1 MPRELL
7 EHLNHELRSPM
18 TVIVGMTDLLLLAP
32 LDAEQKSSLQS
43 VRHASDGLLLLL
55 DELIDFSRLE
65 AGSLTLSRT
74 DFSLGDVVEQARALV
89 RRSAGTQV
97 PFALAVA
104 DDVPQRMTGD
114 PERLAQVIA
123 GLVRS
128 AAKLRSA
135 KSLTLKASVES
146 VGGHRVRLHFA
157 LGRADATFDAV
168 GELRDEPG
176 EWVTLES
183 FRQTGYLGSG
193 LSLPVIAALAALMDG
208 QLWVVNDP
216 ARPVIFRFFCLV
228 DRPSAAAKSDLAS
241 AIERQLDIDSNGS
254 WHVLLAEDTRANQ
267 HFFRTVLEDRGH
279 TVVVAAN
286 GQEAVE
292 TFASRCD
299 ERPFDV
305 VLLDLE
311 MPVMDGRQ
319 AAAALRQSAAFA
331 ARPTAV
337 VALTAH
343 RGEASCTASAAGGF
357 DAVITKPCKLDDFFR
372 IIDSAVRGAPRPVAQ
387 ELAGGRSETVVDYH
401 TALAR
406 LGGNEQL
413 FRELAAFFLDDAPVI
428 LKQLGEALGAGNA
441 AGVER
446 AAHSLRGLAANFGAP
461 AAVQVAGDLQDAGR
475 RNDWSRAQL
484 LYDLLTC
491 ELEKLTEELR
501 ALDRIAAPIGR
512 QTQSSDVN

>member
-1 MPRELL
+1 MPRQLL

-32 LDAEQKSSLQS
+32 LDDEQKRSLQS
-43 VRHASDGLLLLL
+43 VRQASDGLLLLL
-55 DELIDFSRLE
+55 DELVDFSRLE
-65 AGSLTLSRT
+65 ARSLKLSRA
-74 DFSLGDVVEQARALV
+74 DFSLAELAEQARAIV

-97 PFALAVA
+97 PFSLAIG
-104 DDVPQRMTGD
+104 DEVPQRMTGD

-128 AAKLRSA
+128 TAKLRSA
-135 KSLTLKASVES
+135 RPLTLKVAAES
-146 VGGHRVRLHFA
+146 VGEHRVLLHFA
-157 LGRADATFDAV
+157 FGSAEAEFDA
-168 GELRDEPG
+168 GEDLTDEPG
-176 EWVTLES
+176 ESLTLES
-183 FRQTGYLGSG
+183 FRQSGYRGAG
-193 LSLPVIAALAALMDG
+193 LSLPVAAALVALMDG
-208 QLWVVNDP
+208 QLWMVNDP
-216 ARPVIFRFFCLV
+216 ARPVVFRFSCFV
-228 DRPSAAAKSDLAS
+228 DPTSTAAKSDLAS
-241 AIERQLDIDSNGS
+241 AIERQFDIDSNGS

-286 GQEAVE
+286 GQEAIE
-292 TFASRCD
+292 TFASRSGQ
-299 ERPFDV
+299 RPFDV

-331 ARPTAV
+331 ARPTPV

-343 RGEASCTASAAGGF
+343 RGDAACAASGRF
-357 DAVITKPCKLDDFFR
+357 DAVITKPCNLDDFFR
-372 IIDSAVRGAPRPVAQ
+372 ILHSAVRGVPRSVSQEPTGAP
-387 ELAGGRSETVVDYH
+387 SETVVDYH
-401 TALAR
+401 TALTR

-428 LKQLGEALGAGNA
+428 LKDLGEALGTGNA

-461 AAVQVAGDLQDAGR
+461 AAVQVAGELQDVARRGDLSQGKSLHDRLAREIGR
-475 RNDWSRAQL
+475 LAD
-484 LYDLLTC
+484 
-491 ELEKLTEELR
+491 ELR
-501 ALDRIAAPIGR
+501 ASPLG
-512 QTQSSDVN
+512 V

>member
-1 MPRELL
+1 MPRQLL

-32 LDAEQKSSLQS
+32 LDEEQKSSLQS
-43 VRHASDGLLLLL
+43 VRQASDGLLLLL

-65 AGSLTLSRT
+65 AGSLTLSRA
-74 DFSLGDVVEQARALV
+74 DFSLVELAEPARAII

-97 PFALAVA
+97 PFSLAIG
-104 DDVPQRMTGD
+104 DNVPQRMTGD

-128 AAKLRSA
+128 TAKLRSA
-135 KSLTLKASVES
+135 RPLMLKAAAES
-146 VGGHRVRLHFA
+146 VDDHHVRLHFA
-157 LGRADATFDAV
+157 LGSAEAEFDA
-168 GELRDEPG
+168 GGDLTDEPG
-176 EWVTLES
+176 EWLTLES
-183 FRQTGYLGSG
+183 LRQAGYRGAG
-193 LSLPVIAALAALMDG
+193 LSLPVAAALVALMGG
-208 QLWVVNDP
+208 QLWVGNDP
-216 ARPVIFRFFCLV
+216 ARPVVFRFSCLV
-228 DRPSAAAKSDLAS
+228 DRPSAAAKSDFAS
-241 AIERQLDIDSNGS
+241 AIERQLDIDSIDSNDS

-267 HFFRTVLEDRGH
+267 HFFRTVLEERGH
-279 TVVVAAN
+279 TVVVAAH

-292 TFASRCD
+292 SFASRGGQ
-299 ERPFDV
+299 RPFDV

-331 ARPTAV
+331 AHPPAV

-343 RGEASCTASAAGGF
+343 DGDASCVASAAGGF
-357 DAVITKPCKLDDFFR
+357 DAVITKPCNLDDFFR
-372 IIDSAVRGAPRPVAQ
+372 IIHSAVRGVPQAVAQ
-387 ELAGGRSETVVDYH
+387 EPTGGPSETVVDYH

-413 FRELAAFFLDDAPVI
+413 FRDLAAFFLDDAPVI
-428 LKQLGEALGAGNA
+428 LNDLGEALGTGNA

-461 AAVQVAGDLQDAGR
+461 AAVQIAGELQDVARRGDLSQGKLLHDRLAREIGR
-475 RNDWSRAQL
+475 LAD
-484 LYDLLTC
+484 
-491 ELEKLTEELR
+491 ELR
-501 ALDRIAAPIGR
+501 ASPLG
-512 QTQSSDVN
+512 V